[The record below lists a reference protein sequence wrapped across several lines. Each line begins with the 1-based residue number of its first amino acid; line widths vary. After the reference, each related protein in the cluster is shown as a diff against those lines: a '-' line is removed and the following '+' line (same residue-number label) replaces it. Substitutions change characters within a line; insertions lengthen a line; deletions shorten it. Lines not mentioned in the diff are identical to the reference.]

1 MGQWCFGINLP
12 LRVDEVSLFL
22 FAGGLG
28 AVATGIAKLQRLDA
42 DEKLTADVDVLVTE
56 VHDGFRRQ
64 VVGEGT
70 GIHLDEAWVGGKE
83 QISRFHN
90 LLNTR
95 CGSLAVVGA
104 KEKAIAFRKH
114 ALAG

>member
-1 MGQWCFGINLP
+1 M
-12 LRVDEVSLFL
+12 
-22 FAGGLG
+22 
-28 AVATGIAKLQRLDA
+28 
-42 DEKLTADVDVLVTE
+42 
-56 VHDGFRRQ
+56 
-64 VVGEGT
+64 GEGT

-83 QISRFHN
+83 QVSRFHN

-114 ALAG
+114 ALAGSQLRMRNLQLIHHGAELLRKTVEISVQVKEKERLFRLSDTFSDGRGCWI